1 MEKIKRYKVFYQDNR
16 KPVYI
21 YAYSILYNGE
31 NYIAELK
38 HKDVVEFKLILGG
51 DIKKVVEV

>member
-1 MEKIKRYKVFYQDNR
+1 MEKIKRYKIIYHDNR
-16 KPVYI
+16 KPVYLN
-21 YAYSILYNGE
+21 AYSIRFNGE

-38 HKDVVEFKLILGG
+38 HKDVTEFKFILGR